1 MRAFLANLLIWS
13 AEQVEAEKGTR
24 YVSRVLGG
32 HQRCDVTGHDNAQL
46 IDEERDCSYNRR
58 QPP

>member
-24 YVSRVLGG
+24 YVSRVLAATSA
-32 HQRCDVTGHDNAQL
+32 VM
-46 IDEERDCSYNRR
+46 
-58 QPP
+58 